1 MNKKLLS
8 VYGLK
13 WNPFASDLPDEALW
27 RTPAM
32 EHFCWRLEQQIRD
45 GGFALVTGDPGTG
58 KSVALRITARQLT
71 VVPDVLVGAL
81 SRPQSKLADIYR
93 ELGDLFSVPLSPH
106 NRWGG
111 FKALREKWLAH
122 LSATLYRPVLLI
134 DEAQQMESEVFSEL
148 RLLASTH
155 FDSRSLLTVI
165 LAGDSRLLERLR
177 SPDLVPLG
185 SRIRTRLVLDYLT
198 PRELASFVE
207 HLLTQSGNPRL
218 MTPEL
223 ITTLCERAAGNYRV
237 LCNMAADL
245 LAEGIR
251 REAAQLDEKLYL
263 EVFAPPS
270 KQRNRN
276 DGRRVAG

>member
-71 VVPDVLVGAL
+71 AVPDVLVGAL
-81 SRPQSKLADIYR
+81 SRPQSRLADIYR

-177 SPDLVPLG
+177 SPDLIPLG

-223 ITTLCERAAGNYRV
+223 VTTLCERAAGNYRV

-276 DGRRVAG
+276 DGRRATG

>member
-71 VVPDVLVGAL
+71 AVPDVLVGAL

-177 SPDLVPLG
+177 NPDLVPLG

-207 HLLTQSGNPRL
+207 HLLAQSGNPRL

-263 EVFAPPS
+263 EVFTPPS

-276 DGRRVAG
+276 DGRRATG

>member
-13 WNPFASDLPDEALW
+13 WNPFSPDLPDEALW
-27 RTPAM
+27 RPPAL
-32 EHFCWRLEQQIRD
+32 EHFCWRMEQQVRD
-45 GGFALVTGDPGTG
+45 GGFALITGDPGTG
-58 KSVALRITARQLT
+58 KSVALRVAARQLAGL
-71 VVPDVLVGAL
+71 PDVLIGAL

-93 ELGDLFSVPLSPH
+93 ELGDLFSVPFSPS

-111 FKALREKWLAH
+111 FKALREKWHAH
-122 LSATLYRPVLLI
+122 LAATLYRPVLLI
-134 DEAQQMESEVFSEL
+134 DEAQQMQPEVFSEL
-148 RLLASTH
+148 RLLASTN
-155 FDSRSLLTVI
+155 FDSRSLLTVV
-165 LAGDSRLLERLR
+165 LAGDSRLLEHLR

-185 SRIRTRLVLDYLT
+185 SRIRTRLALDYLT
-198 PRELASFVE
+198 PRDLGIFVE
-207 HLLTQSGNPRL
+207 HVLTQSGNPRL

-245 LAEGIR
+245 LTEGIR
-251 REAAQLDEKLYL
+251 REATQLDEKLYL
-263 EVFAPPS
+263 EVFAPPT

-276 DGRRVAG
+276 DGRRSAG

>member
-1 MNKKLLS
+1 VNKKLLS
-8 VYGLK
+8 AYGLK
-13 WNPFASDLPDEALW
+13 WNPFSPELPDEALW
-27 RTPAM
+27 RPPVL
-32 EHFCWRLEQQIRD
+32 EHFCWRMEQQVRE

-58 KSVALRITARQLT
+58 KSVALRVVARQLASL
-71 VVPDVLVGAL
+71 PDVLIGAL
-81 SRPQSKLADIYR
+81 ARPQSNLADIYR
-93 ELGDLFSVPLSPH
+93 ELGDLFAVPLSPS

-111 FKALREKWLAH
+111 FKALREKWQAH
-122 LSATLYRPVLLI
+122 LASTLYRPVLLI
-134 DEAQQMESEVFSEL
+134 DEAQQMQPEVFSEL
-148 RLLASTH
+148 RLLTSTH
-155 FDSRSLLTVI
+155 FDSRSLLTIV

-185 SRIRTRLVLDYLT
+185 SRIRSRLVLDYLT
-198 PRELASFVE
+198 PRDLAGFVD
-207 HLLTQSGNPRL
+207 HLLKQSGNPKL

-245 LAEGIR
+245 LTEGIR

-276 DGRRVAG
+276 DGRRNAG

>member
-71 VVPDVLVGAL
+71 AVPDVLVGAL
-81 SRPQSKLADIYR
+81 SRPQSRLADIYR

-177 SPDLVPLG
+177 SPDLIPLG

-223 ITTLCERAAGNYRV
+223 VTTLCERAAGNYRV

-270 KQRNRN
+270 KQRNRS
-276 DGRRVAG
+276 DGRRAAG

>member
-8 VYGLK
+8 VYSLK
-13 WNPFASDLPDEALW
+13 WNPFAADLPDEALW
-27 RTPAM
+27 RTPAL
-32 EHFCWRLEQQIRD
+32 EHFCWRMEQQIRD
-45 GGFALVTGDPGTG
+45 GGFALITGDPGTG
-58 KSVALRITARQLT
+58 KSVALRATARQLAGL
-71 VVPDVLVGAL
+71 PDVLIGAL

-93 ELGDLFSVPLSPH
+93 ELGDLFSVPLSPS

-111 FKALREKWLAH
+111 FKALREKWHAH

-134 DEAQQMESEVFSEL
+134 DEAQQMELEVFSEL

-155 FDSRSLLTVI
+155 FDSRSLLTVV
-165 LAGDSRLLERLR
+165 LVGDSRLLERLR

-198 PRELASFVE
+198 PRELAAFIE
-207 HLLTQSGNPRL
+207 HLLAQSGNPRL

-251 REAAQLDEKLYL
+251 REASQLDEKLYL

-276 DGRRVAG
+276 DGRRAAG

>member
-8 VYGLK
+8 IYGLK
-13 WNPFASDLPDEALW
+13 WHPFASDLPDEALW

-71 VVPDVLVGAL
+71 AVPDVLVGAL

-177 SPDLVPLG
+177 SPDLIPLG

-223 ITTLCERAAGNYRV
+223 VTTLCERAAGNYRV

-270 KQRNRN
+270 KQRNRS
-276 DGRRVAG
+276 DGRRAAG

>member
-1 MNKKLLS
+1 VNKKMLS

-13 WNPFASDLPDEALW
+13 WNPFSPDLPDEALW
-27 RTPAM
+27 RPAAL
-32 EHFCWRLEQQIRD
+32 EHFCWRMEQQVRD
-45 GGFALVTGDPGTG
+45 GGFALITGDPGTG
-58 KSVALRITARQLT
+58 KSVALRVTARHLAAL
-71 VVPDVLVGAL
+71 PDVLIGAL

-93 ELGDLFSVPLSPH
+93 ELGDLFCVPFSPS

-111 FKALREKWLAH
+111 FKALREKWQAH
-122 LSATLYRPVLLI
+122 LAATLYRPVLLI
-134 DEAQQMESEVFSEL
+134 DEAQQMDPEVFSEL
-148 RLLASTH
+148 RLLASSN
-155 FDSRSLLTVI
+155 FDSRSLVTVL

-198 PRELASFVE
+198 PRDLAVFVE
-207 HLLTQSGNPRL
+207 HLLKQSGNPRL

-245 LAEGIR
+245 LTEGIR
-251 REAAQLDEKLYL
+251 RDAAQLDEKLYL
-263 EVFAPPS
+263 DVFAPPS
-270 KQRNRN
+270 KQRNLN
-276 DGRRVAG
+276 DGRRAAG

>member
-1 MNKKLLS
+1 VNKKLLS
-8 VYGLK
+8 AYGLK
-13 WNPFASDLPDEALW
+13 WNPFSPDFPDEALW
-27 RTPAM
+27 RPPAL
-32 EHFCWRLEQQIRD
+32 EHFCWRMEQQVRE

-58 KSVALRITARQLT
+58 KSVALRLAARQLAT
-71 VVPDVLVGAL
+71 LPDVLVGAL
-81 SRPQSKLADIYR
+81 ARPQSNLADIYR
-93 ELGDLFSVPLSPH
+93 ELGDLFSVPLSPS

-122 LSATLYRPVLLI
+122 LSSTLYRPVLLI
-134 DEAQQMESEVFSEL
+134 DEAQQMQPEVFSEL

-177 SPDLVPLG
+177 SPDLIPLG

-223 ITTLCERAAGNYRV
+223 VTTLCERAAGNYRV

-270 KQRNRN
+270 KQRNRS
-276 DGRRVAG
+276 DGRRAAG

>member
-71 VVPDVLVGAL
+71 AVPDVLVGAL
-81 SRPQSKLADIYR
+81 SRPQSRLADIYR

-223 ITTLCERAAGNYRV
+223 VTTLCERAAGNYRV

-276 DGRRVAG
+276 DGRRATG